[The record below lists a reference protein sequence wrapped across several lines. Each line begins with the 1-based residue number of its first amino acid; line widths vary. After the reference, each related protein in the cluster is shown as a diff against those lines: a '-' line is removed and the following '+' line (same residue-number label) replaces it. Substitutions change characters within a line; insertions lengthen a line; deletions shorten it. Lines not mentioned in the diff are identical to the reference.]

1 MYLILL
7 RSYEYYPFNISNIL
21 NEVNY
26 GKNKVKILIPSIK
39 KIMEKSNQIKFNDKL
54 LHNTVENQKDKII
67 NMRNNGM
74 SFGKIQKTLT
84 EECIEQN
91 IIPKTIERY
100 DRKANSK
107 SRIIEVTT
115 LLPISSIKKV
125 ISEGLKTKQINDEPY
140 EVIDCMV
147 D

>member
-1 MYLILL
+1 
-7 RSYEYYPFNISNIL
+7 
-21 NEVNY
+21 
-26 GKNKVKILIPSIK
+26 
-39 KIMEKSNQIKFNDKL
+39 
-54 LHNTVENQKDKII
+54 
-67 NMRNNGM
+67 M

-125 ISEGLKTKQINDEPY
+125 ISGGLKTKQINDEPY